1 MASLSVPLPQKL
13 LAVDGVL
20 QEYTKDPPLVRVG
33 LDTKPPVRRASS
45 APDLLQ
51 FLRGAHASVQ
61 TSCTP
66 PPPLQGAVLL
76 TAEPTSRKTRGVQVV
91 RGGPVAFALHSLRIF
106 SQLQR

>member
-1 MASLSVPLPQKL
+1 MASLSVTLPKKL

-20 QEYTKDPPLVRVG
+20 QEYTKDPPLVKCG
-33 LDTKPPVRRASS
+33 LDIKPPVRRASS

-66 PPPLQGAVLL
+66 PPPPLQGEALL
-76 TAEPTSRKTRGVQVV
+76 TVKATERKIVYE
-91 RGGPVAFALHSLRIF
+91 
-106 SQLQR
+106 